1 MSVDQPLA
9 AQPQSHLGE
18 NVDMDARRK
27 AFPSFKDAT
36 RIQESITSGPERRA
50 LYWLAARIPRAVNS
64 DHLTLLGF
72 AAMFLAG
79 VSYSIARWHSIGLL
93 LATFFLAVNWLGD
106 SLDGTLA
113 RVRNCQ
119 RPRYGFYVDHV
130 IDSFGALFLMS
141 GLALSTYVNPW
152 IACAMLISFLLLSI
166 ETYLATYTI
175 GTFRLSFARFGPTE
189 LRILL
194 ALANAALW
202 FSPNAT
208 VPGFHLRLLDF
219 GGLIG
224 SCAMFLMAIVAAILH
239 TRELYLKEPSRQRP
253 SGDPP
258 CGRLPGHAPV
268 LSFLPW
274 CKR

>member
-1 MSVDQPLA
+1 MSTQAAPKPLTFIPAIRLQQSLVA
-9 AQPQSHLGE
+9 AVEKRTL
-18 NVDMDARRK
+18 
-27 AFPSFKDAT
+27 
-36 RIQESITSGPERRA
+36 I
-50 LYWLAARIPRAVNS
+50 WLAERTPRRINS
-64 DHLTLLGF
+64 DHLTLMGF
-72 AAMFLAG
+72 TAQCLAG
-79 VSYSIARWHSIGLL
+79 VCYALARWNRYALL
-93 LATFFLAVNWLGD
+93 LGIGFLALNWLGD

-130 IDSFGALFLMS
+130 IDSFGALFLIS

-202 FSPNAT
+202 FSPHAT

-224 SCAMFLMAIVAAILH
+224 SCAMFLMAIVSAILH
-239 TRELYLKEPSRQRP
+239 TRELYLKEPSR
-253 SGDPP
+253 
-258 CGRLPGHAPV
+258 
-268 LSFLPW
+268 
-274 CKR
+274 

>member
-1 MSVDQPLA
+1 M
-9 AQPQSHLGE
+9 
-18 NVDMDARRK
+18 DMNARRK
-27 AFPSFKDAT
+27 TWPSFKDAT
-36 RIQESITSGPERRA
+36 RIQDSITSGPERRA
-50 LYWLAARIPRAVNS
+50 LYWLAARLPRAVNS

-79 VSYSIARWHSIGLL
+79 VSYSIARWHSVGLL
-93 LATFFLAVNWLGD
+93 LATLFLAVNWFGD

-113 RVRNCQ
+113 RLRNCQ

-130 IDSFGALFLMS
+130 IDSFGALFLTS

-202 FSPNAT
+202 FSPNAALPAFHLRLFDFVIPNAA
-208 VPGFHLRLLDF
+208 VPAFHLRLLDF

-239 TRELYLKEPSRQRP
+239 TRELYLQEPSRQRP
-253 SGDPP
+253 VAHPSVRRFWRAVVAFFNG
-258 CGRLPGHAPV
+258 LV
-268 LSFLPW
+268 WSW
-274 CKR
+274 

>member
-1 MSVDQPLA
+1 VASSLA
-9 AQPQSHLGE
+9 DFAEQIDPTTLAE
-18 NVDMDARRK
+18 VRR
-27 AFPSFKDAT
+27 AGFRQAT
-36 RIQESITSGPERRA
+36 RIHGSFMAAAEKRA
-50 LYWLAARIPRAVNS
+50 LVWMAERMPAWVNS

-93 LATFFLAVNWLGD
+93 LATFFLAVNWFGD

-130 IDSFGALFLMS
+130 IDSFGALFLMT

-208 VPGFHLRLLDF
+208 LPAFHLRLLDF

-239 TRELYLKEPSRQRP
+239 THALYLKEPSP
-253 SGDPP
+253 
-258 CGRLPGHAPV
+258 
-268 LSFLPW
+268 
-274 CKR
+274 